1 MPHPHAKTALIA
13 AVLAVVLLAGA
24 VASAGSACI
33 APLGCGL
40 ACSACGAACGG
51 CADACESITSDW
63 SGTLYT
69 PEPFWD
75 GPGSIRT
82 TPLPTF
88 APAPAATPVP
98 EAAEAPVP
106 EATEAPETGSDALD
120 NLQPAAI
127 AGVRR
132 PHVQLRND
140 GTDTATVLVLMNGS
154 DLESQ
159 YQEATADITE
169 MLRARDSERVNIL
182 IETVGTKNW
191 SARYGISSRR
201 AQRWLVQNGSLRLVD
216 DSLGQ
221 LDTTV
226 PETLSDFIR
235 WGAENYPADRYLLI
249 LWDHGAGPV
258 YGFGY
263 DEFQPYS
270 SSLTIDEIRLALQNG
285 GVYFDLIGMDS
296 CLMASLEVCCALYDY
311 CDYTL
316 LSEDFEPG
324 YGWSYTGWVDALNRD
339 PAIGT
344 PALAKILI
352 DDSVRHC
359 EAQADGEGL
368 TLALTDQAYMKL
380 LYTAWVE
387 FAYANEEALLNQ
399 NYSQLR
405 QASDR
410 AHPRLRS
417 IGDWFSQDPTLDDYY
432 VTDILSVAQN
442 IDSDA
447 SSALIAALKTAMVYY
462 GATSNETTLTGLS
475 VTLPY
480 GDREFYNEL
489 KRVFRNAG
497 FDTDYILW
505 LERFTEVATTQ
516 DSFFDFGSWSDL
528 WQGWGGTDSG
538 FDWSDWFYEDDSED
552 DGWSGD
558 DFFSWLFGG

>member
-1 MPHPHAKTALIA
+1 MPHPHAKTVLIA

-98 EAAEAPVP
+98 EATEAPVP
-106 EATEAPETGSDALD
+106 EATEATETGSDALD
-120 NLQPAAI
+120 NLQPAVI

-339 PAIGT
+339 PAIDT

-447 SSALIAALKTAMVYY
+447 SAALIAALKTAMVYY

-528 WQGWGGTDSG
+528 W
-538 FDWSDWFYEDDSED
+538 
-552 DGWSGD
+552 
-558 DFFSWLFGG
+558 